1 MKKLYCLICIAYA
14 LVICLPTAKADIT
27 MRFWDNGVLVRD
39 TALIESQ
46 SGKPITS
53 YDEREALAKAGHLK
67 ACTGY
72 TFVGW
77 KFGTPIIDEKI
88 CADDNAAGV
97 ITSISIGTKDI
108 DLYAVYEKDSVCY
121 KKITQTSEL
130 TDTTYLIV
138 GYNSSENKYYAMR
151 GDDDANV
158 KTTENAYRMS
168 GLYTDEVSL
177 CGADTIFAQNK
188 RYVWKLSGSTNNWK
202 WLNRGTSNNFQLKTE
217 GKYVQLRW
225 LPTPQWGWRSDYMYN
240 LLTKS
245 SPQGMSITIT
255 NGVVTMSNSTNMG
268 DNGLA
273 LIGYANNEF
282 SFATSISNESQY
294 FGQALSNIFLG
305 RVPTDIETRLGSTDT
320 YNNEESISGSDN
332 TKIPKG
338 TIYLFKATTEK
349 RYKCKC
355 GPYSVHFE
363 ACGDN
368 SCGSDFSMSR
378 LVKSEDSYSTG
389 CHGLLHFTGVDTT
402 NVRPIIGCPRRW
414 TFVGWDSVPCP
425 DGSASAPNFIKRNPY
440 PLYHQ
445 NDTLFAVYR
454 HKTRGVAD
462 YWSSY
467 PDCQQYTV
475 TFDPVNGVLV
485 GVSPQTETTAG
496 EGVTIP
502 SAKFDDCT
510 GWIFAGWA
518 AEPCRGVTSDPSSGL
533 ITTSPYYPA
542 VDGETVY
549 AVYKKDSYWTSY
561 PWCTPAEITLDPGT
575 GTVSPNTLSE
585 ASANSGI
592 TLSTDAVFNS
602 CAGWTFAGWSETQ
615 ITANTTLKPTIY
627 VHNAL
632 YRPKTASLDVLYAVY
647 RRSIGGTDSLWTSLP
662 GCDAY
667 HIVLHAC
674 GTDDC
679 SASKIDDEHPNT
691 KTIPETSLGEGAELP
706 VAIPLCER
714 WVFVGWH
721 KGNPIEHKY
730 TEPTDL
736 YAAGFRYIPSVD
748 NEALYAVYGH
758 NTNTPGVYDYWTS
771 NPDCTPYSVILHTC
785 EGTLSGV
792 TELDTMETVVGQ
804 GIELPAAIPLC
815 DARGW
820 NFYGWVEG
828 GELSTTT
835 DVSSL
840 HIYSAGEHYKPIRD
854 NMHLYAIYS
863 VTGYKQ
869 VTSASELNTSS
880 DYVIAFYWN
889 YGNAYPYEDFALST
903 NTYTHDNTSYLR
915 LTPLSY
921 YTNSEGH
928 KYVAKPDSTC
938 LWKLIQTN
946 NGYQVKNVKSNS
958 YLYSVNNRARTYTN
972 NTAATYVIDINNH
985 RMGLYG
991 ANNNYKYLHFL
1002 NDNLQYFYLVQQSTA
1017 DQCYIYRE
1025 TGTVYA
1031 SWPHCAEY
1039 TVYFDGCDG
1048 IADVEGRKIKEEE
1061 AGKGVV
1067 MPGVTDYC
1075 STPAQ
1080 GGWQFAGW
1088 ATSPELDRTDNL
1100 AQHLYPVGTT
1110 YIPTKDNIT
1119 LYAVYYIPTNDF
1131 ELVSSQ
1137 SDLYFGRNYIVVNS
1151 GQNRAMG
1158 NTHYNYGYRITA
1170 ENVSSANDIINSS
1183 NNAIRWM
1190 LLGRGDLYQFYNPS
1204 AGSNPQGRYLD
1215 FVKVSNS
1222 ASLQQ
1227 TSEDNFTITEQGS
1240 SRFYVQSTSR
1250 IRYPYLSGG
1259 NSSYFDSDDDAQY
1272 IYFYRQKADFWS
1284 YPCSKPVEAMCWG
1297 DSTATVESLTISGT
1311 PTSGSAVITSITDGP
1326 NDTYIIKHF
1335 SRPGR
1340 RMRIQWGGNY
1350 YRLTVP
1356 YIVTPSYTPAVE
1368 NLPNYDLVILPDARF
1383 TVEMNTHLHSVSV
1396 YEDASLLI
1404 AQGDTLF
1411 VDTLYL
1417 RSNGPDHH
1425 PRVTF
1430 GGDEAAI
1437 VVNSGVIY
1445 HDHRFDDQAYYPLS
1459 VPYDAN
1465 VSRVRYAGLI
1475 SEEAIPVP
1483 AIGTNFWLKT
1493 YNGQQRAKDANDG
1506 VNMEDKT
1513 YWEHIVGNVM
1523 KGGAGYSIGLAD
1535 NTVGDHK
1542 ERTMRFRMA
1551 PNNGAKYIIASRDTA
1566 IEINPSLVPDPTK
1579 KHHSGWNWIG
1589 NPYIHTF
1596 YPGPVGED
1604 AGLLSGH
1611 FEMGPD
1617 GKWQHIT
1624 SENVPYLT
1632 FYNAADDDYYQ
1643 MRADNSSMAPFSTA
1657 FIQVEDAEKDML
1669 FYQTPMFADEAPSP
1683 VSARRAKSEE
1693 NRIVKADLLLY
1704 DRSTLKSGTLAYD
1717 ETGLVIS
1724 NRYTNEYEVGADL
1737 VKMSNPRMLHVYTKN
1752 ATHNLAFNALDEQTA
1767 AQPIPVGVSV
1777 PKTGSYTFLFDERQ
1791 YDINALEALY
1801 LTDKQQGKTVDLLDE
1816 DYSCTIEKGVNE
1828 ARFVLNVVL
1837 KPEKEDPTN
1846 MEAAMVNGLRV
1857 LTNTDGSI
1865 TLYNSSNMTNV
1876 QVYDVAGRLIGDWK
1890 PNTYQWTVNLPQGV
1904 YAISVQ
1910 DAQNQITHV
1919 KICSK

>member
-77 KFGTPIIDEKI
+77 KFGTPIINEKI

-108 DLYAVYEKDSVCY
+108 DLYAVYKKDSVCY

-138 GYNSSENKYYAMR
+138 GYTGSAYYAMR
-151 GDDDANV
+151 GDNDANV
-158 KTTENAYRMS
+158 KTTENAYKMA
-168 GLYTDEVSL
+168 GLMADEVTL
-177 CGADTIFAQNK
+177 CGTDTLYAGDK
-188 RYVWKLSGSTNNWK
+188 RIVWKLSGATSGNCK
-202 WLNRGTSNNFQLKTE
+202 WQNKGTLANYFQLESKPVDRELGDYYTTDYVRNMLTDANDKTMQVVI
-217 GKYVQLRW
+217 G
-225 LPTPQWGWRSDYMYN
+225 N
-240 LLTKS
+240 
-245 SPQGMSITIT
+245 
-255 NGVVTMSNSTNMG
+255 NGAVTMSLSQLLGRTITGTATYANHTLFFAPSI
-268 DNGLA
+268 LA
-273 LIGYANNEF
+273 SNDYFGTAKNNIFVASVPNETRAPLIG
-282 SFATSISNESQY
+282 SSTT
-294 FGQALSNIFLG
+294 
-305 RVPTDIETRLGSTDT
+305 VPTS
-320 YNNEESISGSDN
+320 ESLSGSQ
-332 TKIPKG
+332 ISKG
-338 TIYLFKATTEK
+338 TIYLFKATTER

-378 LVKSEDSYSTG
+378 LVKPEEQQTVG
-389 CHGLLHFTGVDTT
+389 CHGLLQFTGVDTT

-425 DGSASAPNFIKRNPY
+425 DGSTSAPNFIKRNPY

-467 PDCQQYTV
+467 PDCLQYTV
-475 TFDPVNGVLV
+475 TFDPVNGV
-485 GVSPQTETTAG
+485 VSGTNPATEETAG
-496 EGVTIP
+496 EGVTVP
-502 SAKFDDCT
+502 SASFTTCND
-510 GWIFAGWA
+510 WSFEGWA
-518 AEPCRGVTSDPSSGL
+518 ATPCRGADSNPGGL
-533 ITTSPYYPA
+533 TKTGTYYPA
-542 VDGETVY
+542 MDGETLY
-549 AVYKKDSYWTSY
+549 AVYKNGSYWTSY
-561 PWCTPAEITLDPGT
+561 PWCTPATITLDAGT
-575 GTVSPNTLSE
+575 GTVGGNTTMPASE

-592 TLSTDAVFNS
+592 TLLTDAVFNS
-602 CAGWTFAGWSETQ
+602 CVGWTFAGWSETQ
-615 ITANTTLKPTIY
+615 ITANTTLKPTMY

-632 YRPKTASLDVLYAVY
+632 YRPKTASSDVLYAVY
-647 RRSIGGTDSLWTSLP
+647 RRAIGASDSLWTSLP

-889 YGNAYPYEDFALST
+889 YGNAYPYEDFALS
-903 NTYTHDNTSYLR
+903 NVQHASPYQSYLS
-915 LTPLSY
+915 LTPMSAY
-921 YTNSEGH
+921 IDEHGD
-928 KYVAKPDSTC
+928 KYVANPGDNCIWQLEQSSAKWFVKHKLSGKYLTSTTSSTSTGNPGS
-938 LWKLIQTN
+938 Q
-946 NGYQVKNVKSNS
+946 
-958 YLYSVNNRARTYTN
+958 YT
-972 NTAATYVIDINNH
+972 IDIANH
-985 RMGLYG
+985 RMSQDISSWFSTTTY
-991 ANNNYKYLHFL
+991 YLHFE
-1002 NDNLQYFYLVQQSTA
+1002 NVNLQTFYLYLYNTA
-1017 DQCYIYRE
+1017 DKCYLYRK

-1158 NTHYNYGYRITA
+1158 NTHYNNGYYRITA

-1250 IRYPYLSGG
+1250 ISYPYLGCNSG
-1259 NSSYFDSDDDAQY
+1259 NNYFNAFNGGVAL
-1272 IYFYRQKADFWS
+1272 YFYRQKADFWS

-1297 DSTATVESLTISGT
+1297 DSTATVESLTLSGT

-1368 NLPNYDLVILPDARF
+1368 NLPNYDLVILPNARF

-1535 NTVGDHK
+1535 NTVDNHQ
-1542 ERTMRFRMA
+1542 ERTIRFRMA
-1551 PNNGAKYIIASRDTA
+1551 PNNGARYIIASRDTA

-1816 DYSCTIEKGVNE
+1816 DYSCTIEKGTNE
-1828 ARFVLNVVL
+1828 ERFVINVIL

-1865 TLYNSSNMTNV
+1865 TLYNSSNMTKV
-1876 QVYDVAGRLIGDWK
+1876 QVYDVAGRLLGEWK

-1904 YAISVQ
+1904 YAVSVQ